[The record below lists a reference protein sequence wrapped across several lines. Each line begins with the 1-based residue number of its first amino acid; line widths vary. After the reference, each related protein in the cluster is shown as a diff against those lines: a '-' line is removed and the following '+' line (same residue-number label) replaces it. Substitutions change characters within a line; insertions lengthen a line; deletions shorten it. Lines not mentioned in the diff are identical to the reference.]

1 MRSSVSYMLSQG
13 PGDPIMA
20 HPDYEQHHYHHGC
33 LLILVRGIGPLK
45 PRSLQR
51 VFERIQRLN
60 NVKIPDSSGITRD
73 IWVRYIRDHPVEN
86 LKEKNR
92 HHPWCNIEHPF
103 SLPQLGAV
111 LPQLFPRHFGGI
123 FLGNTHDLV
132 ACFDLLIYQRS
143 SRCHEDNLPGWI
155 PPV

>member
-20 HPDYEQHHYHHGC
+20 LPDYEQHHYHHGC

-51 VFERIQRLN
+51 VSERIQRLN

-86 LKEKNR
+86 NDWGDFQPHRRL
-92 HHPWCNIEHPF
+92 
-103 SLPQLGAV
+103 LGLITV
-111 LPQLFPRHFGGI
+111 GK
-123 FLGNTHDLV
+123 
-132 ACFDLLIYQRS
+132 FDNQTELNVTIYGRKK
-143 SRCHEDNLPGWI
+143 PIW
-155 PPV
+155 